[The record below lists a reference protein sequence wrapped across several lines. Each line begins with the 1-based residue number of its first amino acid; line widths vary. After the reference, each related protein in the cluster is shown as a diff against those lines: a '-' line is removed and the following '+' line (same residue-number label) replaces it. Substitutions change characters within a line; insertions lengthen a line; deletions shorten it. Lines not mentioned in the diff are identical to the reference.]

1 MQRNVAGQKIAL
13 YAFDT
18 TTSAAKTGDAAN
30 ITPYV
35 SKDGGAVTVLGTA
48 TVAELSS
55 TNAPGLYELT
65 LTQAETNADRLLFS
79 AKSSTANVSLVP
91 VQVFTRPPYFSSLVI
106 SSGGNVSVASGIKK
120 NQALPAFQFQMT
132 DSTNHAPVTGK
143 TVTVQR
149 SIDGGAYS
157 SVGTAA
163 EIGNGIYKIDFAAGD
178 MNGTTIAVRCT
189 GTGCDDLNFT
199 MVTEP

>member
-1 MQRNVAGQKIAL
+1 MQRNVSGQKIAL

-18 TTSAAKTGDAAN
+18 TTSAAKTGDSAN

-35 SKDGGAVTVLGTA
+35 SKDGGTVTALGT
-48 TVAELSS
+48 TSVAELSS
-55 TNAPGLYELT
+55 TNAPGLYECT

-79 AKSSTANVSLVP
+79 GKSSTANVSVVP
-91 VQVFTRPPYFSSLVI
+91 VQVFTRPANFSSQVI
-106 SSGGNVSVASGIKK
+106 STGGSVQVQSGIKK
-120 NQALPAFQFQMT
+120 NQALAGFQFQMT

-149 SIDGGAYS
+149 SLDGAAYS
-157 SVGTAA
+157 SVGTAT

-178 MNGTTIAVRCT
+178 MNGVTIGVRCT
-189 GTGCDDLNFT
+189 ATGCDDLNFT